1 MAPLALSGATAA
13 KLRLVSA
20 KTYVDG
26 IYRALPED
34 GFDYRKVRYAPILR
48 ALIAKDDRI
57 GAAIGGVN
65 LIDAVPFCECQ
76 DTDAGY
82 HFETRGVAT
91 ASGAMVHVRLT
102 NGSTQN
108 FSIDLVPLAGRWAI
122 ADIHGPSIR
131 SFTAYLRRNPS
142 RIR

>member
-1 MAPLALSGATAA
+1 MVSVALSGAAAA
-13 KLRLVSA
+13 KPRFIFA
-20 KTYVDG
+20 KAYVDG

-76 DTDAGY
+76 DTDIGY

-91 ASGAMVHVRLT
+91 ASGATVHIRLT

-122 ADIHGPSIR
+122 ADIHGPSIH
-131 SFTAYLRRNPS
+131 SFTAYLRRNLS
-142 RIR
+142 RTR